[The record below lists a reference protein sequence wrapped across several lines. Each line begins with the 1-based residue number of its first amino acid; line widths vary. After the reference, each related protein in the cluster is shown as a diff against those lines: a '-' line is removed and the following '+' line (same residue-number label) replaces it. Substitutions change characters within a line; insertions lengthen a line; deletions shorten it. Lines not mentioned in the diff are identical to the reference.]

1 MCSHRRLSHTSWI
14 RLRTGRRPAEDVAL
28 QRLVMS
34 DPVVLGYLEEENK
47 ILSRKETLSGYEC
60 YLVEQWACSRT
71 DPTFV
76 ITTFTGD
83 PSHKVVVSILGV
95 PADEAMWSPR
105 LKVYAQALLDHRA
118 KRRETAL
125 GTVMITN
132 ISSFPSSLT
141 VIPVPDGDVN
151 NHRLDFLVNENLKR
165 LGCSGRVGLTLSKPS
180 PATAAKF
187 YQLYRVSEKIQ
198 VETAVVELVKLCQTA
213 LMLFGLLD
221 PKYADGLLCD
231 LTERAINDWWVEIGT
246 EYYSIE
252 PHDGILGPTTV
263 SALLGT
269 LIGARN
275 RLNACGAPVPKD
287 VFDVESTKR
296 GIAWFQK
303 SHRMTKTRR
312 LDRQTLAKI
321 HRSTAKA
328 ASGDGWFVPRAV
340 KSTVAELSGK
350 GGEMVMDMVGAR
362 DRAGIAEVETV
373 DIEQFVVHV
382 HGSRSKWLWQGK
394 PRKAG
399 DVTRA
404 DVRPNF
410 SVQSAEPSS
419 RSSLQLD
426 RIESADHQPERN
438 RLAKRPPDRTDGRG
452 LGRIK
457 GLRHHAKPS
466 KDMTERLEQNLGQ
479 ISSDP
484 ATLQSPATPESPDAK
499 KHVFSPLSAASSV
512 SEARLAK
519 PLSEQSAAYEEH
531 VEPPS
536 DGEPEVFAVATPR
549 SASPS
554 PSLSVD
560 GSPYRDIDA
569 ADIMGNSLFNQKVGW
584 HFRRSQSYAKFEEA
598 NVRSNEAR
606 WPRRLSFSVAEDGL
620 TSWLDPDLEI
630 SRRTRE
636 NMHTLETDLVA
647 WVQSQV
653 QRVEDLQAPLARDLD
668 ELDAAHHAR
677 AAEQRELGRAARE
690 AADRG
695 RERLDDAARDA
706 EVLGARL
713 EYEINA
719 LRGLVEDVEGGVG
732 EYERQVGLVEARVAQ
747 LERAMLPKESWA
759 HWTFRMLTGWE
770 MRGWGGGRGRV
781 VGRRSWRTCLLVV
794 DSAGRVR
801 GVAAALD
808 DWPRQ

>member
-1 MCSHRRLSHTSWI
+1 MDAPAN
-14 RLRTGRRPAEDVAL
+14 GRPPGEAVAL

-34 DPVVLGYLEEENK
+34 DPVVLKYLEEENK
-47 ILSRKETLSGYEC
+47 TPVLSRKETLSGYEC

-83 PSHKVVVSILGV
+83 PSRKVVVSILGV
-95 PADEAMWSPR
+95 PVDEALWSPR
-105 LKVYAQALLDHRA
+105 LKVYSQALLDHRA
-118 KRRETAL
+118 KRRETPL

-221 PKYADGLLCD
+221 PQYADGLLCD
-231 LTERAINDWWVEIGT
+231 VTERAINDWWIEIGT

-275 RLNACGAPVPKD
+275 RLNAYGAPVPKD
-287 VFDVESTKR
+287 VFDIESTKR

-303 SHRMTKTRR
+303 SHHMTKSRR

-362 DRAGIAEVETV
+362 DRAGIAEVETI
-373 DIEQFVVHV
+373 DIEQFVLHV

-399 DVTRA
+399 DAIRA
-404 DVRPNF
+404 EARPGPAF
-410 SVQSAEPSS
+410 QSAEPSS
-419 RSSLQLD
+419 ARSSLQLASSSD
-426 RIESADHQPERN
+426 RIESTDHQPERN
-438 RLAKRPPDRTDGRG
+438 RLAKRPPDRMPGKPSDAGRG

-457 GLRHHAKPS
+457 GAVGLRHHASKLS
-466 KDMTERLEQNLGQ
+466 KDTTERLDHNIGQ
-479 ISSDP
+479 SMSDP
-484 ATLQSPATPESPDAK
+484 ATLLSPGSPESLDARK
-499 KHVFSPLSAASSV
+499 YALSPLSAASSV
-512 SEARLAK
+512 SDAK
-519 PLSEQSAAYEEH
+519 IVKQLSEQSAPISGMYEEH

-536 DGEPEVFAVATPR
+536 DGEPDQAFAAAATPR
-549 SASPS
+549 SLSPS
-554 PSLSVD
+554 PTLSVD
-560 GSPYRDIDA
+560 GSPYRDIEA
-569 ADIMGNSLFNQKVGW
+569 ADIMRNSLFNQKVAW
-584 HFRRSQSYAKFEEA
+584 HFRRSQSFTNFEES
-598 NVRSNEAR
+598 NVRLNEAR
-606 WPRRLSFSVAEDGL
+606 WPRRLSFGMAEDGL
-620 TSWLDPDLEI
+620 TWWRSAASPTFSFDPATDLEI
-630 SRRTRE
+630 CRRTRQ
-636 NMHTLETDLVA
+636 NIHNLETDLA
-647 WVQSQV
+647 EWVQSQV
-653 QRVEDLQAPLARDLD
+653 QKIEDLQQPLARDQD
-668 ELDAAHHAR
+668 ELDDTYYAQSI
-677 AAEQRELGRAARE
+677 EQRELGRAARE
-690 AADRG
+690 TADRG
-695 RERLDDAARDA
+695 RDRLDEAARDV

-759 HWTFRMLTGWE
+759 HWTLRMLTGWE
-770 MRGWGGGRGRV
+770 MQIGRADGR
-781 VGRRSWRTCLLVV
+781 
-794 DSAGRVR
+794 
-801 GVAAALD
+801 
-808 DWPRQ
+808 